1 MEKNKRVVYYDLL
14 SILASFFVVAMHC
27 NWIVHRFDGSIAW
40 KQSLFVDVLGY
51 WAVPVFFMISGATLL
66 EYQKKYNTRIFLK
79 KRFEKTVLPFI
90 IWSIIAC
97 IYMIYNGGIDI
108 ASFNV
113 IKFFDMLLTTKFMG
127 IYWFFIPLFMS
138 YLSIPVLSYLA
149 MTEKKYL
156 WYMGGLGFISYSIY
170 PFLCNLF
177 QIGKN
182 NLLFFPLTSGYV
194 LFVILGYLLSVTD
207 FSKKMRVT
215 IYIVGIGSAL
225 IQYIGTYYLSMKTGS
240 ENMLFREYLNWPSV
254 LFSISVFVWFK
265 YGAFNRIK
273 EQKVLKVIEEISSTG
288 FGIYLIHIY
297 IINFLC
303 ERYEINGYSVVWR
316 VGGPVLVYLIS
327 FVLIKCMQRIPIVRK
342 IVP

>member
-1 MEKNKRVVYYDLL
+1 MVY
-14 SILASFFVVAMHC
+14 
-27 NWIVHRFDGSIAW
+27 
-40 KQSLFVDVLGY
+40 
-51 WAVPVFFMISGATLL
+51 
-66 EYQKKYNTRIFLK
+66 
-79 KRFEKTVLPFI
+79 
-90 IWSIIAC
+90 
-97 IYMIYNGGIDI
+97 
-108 ASFNV
+108 
-113 IKFFDMLLTTKFMG
+113 
-127 IYWFFIPLFMS
+127 
-138 YLSIPVLSYLA
+138 
-149 MTEKKYL
+149 
-156 WYMGGLGFISYSIY
+156 GGLGFISYSIY

>member
-156 WYMGGLGFISYSIY
+156 WYMG
-170 PFLCNLF
+170 
-177 QIGKN
+177 
-182 NLLFFPLTSGYV
+182 
-194 LFVILGYLLSVTD
+194 D
-207 FSKKMRVT
+207 
-215 IYIVGIGSAL
+215 
-225 IQYIGTYYLSMKTGS
+225 
-240 ENMLFREYLNWPSV
+240 
-254 LFSISVFVWFK
+254 
-265 YGAFNRIK
+265 
-273 EQKVLKVIEEISSTG
+273 
-288 FGIYLIHIY
+288 
-297 IINFLC
+297 
-303 ERYEINGYSVVWR
+303 
-316 VGGPVLVYLIS
+316 
-327 FVLIKCMQRIPIVRK
+327 
-342 IVP
+342 